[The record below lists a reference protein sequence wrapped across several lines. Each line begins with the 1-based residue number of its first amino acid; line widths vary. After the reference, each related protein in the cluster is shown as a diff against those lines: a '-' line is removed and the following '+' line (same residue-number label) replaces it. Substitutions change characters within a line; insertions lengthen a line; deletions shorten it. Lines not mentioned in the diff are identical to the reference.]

1 MYLKTNNKSKTTI
14 GATNKK
20 YIMVLLLL
28 ASFFICSLAVNILYA
43 QEKGGTGGRATGVG
57 ESTFMDLI
65 KAGSYVGHFIIL
77 CSIVGV
83 GFAIENLVN
92 ITRAKLCPP
101 EMVAELEALID
112 EGRYDEALTVCNS
125 NPAFFTNII
134 GAALA
139 KVNEGYEGMVEG
151 MQSAGEH
158 ESAKLNQKISYLS
171 LIGTITPL
179 LGLTGTVTGMIAA
192 FGIIKT
198 KMSPSPAD
206 LAMGVEQALVT
217 TAEGLFA
224 SMPLMTLFFFMKNKI
239 TIYIIEF
246 GIMAGEFVDKFKGM
260 SVGEAQ
266 QQS

>member
-1 MYLKTNNKSKTTI
+1 MVLRRNNKSRTTFNAIMNKRHLI
-14 GATNKK
+14 GLICLAT
-20 YIMVLLLL
+20 I
-28 ASFFICSLAVNILYA
+28 FICFTGFSILYA
-43 QEKGGTGGRATGVG
+43 QDAGGGGGVK
-57 ESTFMDLI
+57 ESTLMDLV
-65 KAGSYVGHFIIL
+65 KSGSYVGHFIIL

-83 GFAIENLVN
+83 GFAIENFVN
-92 ITRAKLCPP
+92 ITRIKLCPP
-101 EMVAELEALID
+101 EIVAELEALVD
-112 EGRYDEALTVCNS
+112 EGRYDEALTVCSS
-125 NPAFFTNII
+125 NPSFFCNVV

-151 MQSAGEH
+151 MQSAGEQ
-158 ESAKLNQKISYLS
+158 EAAKLNQKISYVS

-224 SMPLMTLFFFMKNKI
+224 SMPLMTVYFIMKNKV
-239 TIYIIEF
+239 TMYIIEF
-246 GIMAGEFVDKFKGM
+246 GIMAGEFIDKFKGI
-260 SVGEAQ
+260 SAGEAQ